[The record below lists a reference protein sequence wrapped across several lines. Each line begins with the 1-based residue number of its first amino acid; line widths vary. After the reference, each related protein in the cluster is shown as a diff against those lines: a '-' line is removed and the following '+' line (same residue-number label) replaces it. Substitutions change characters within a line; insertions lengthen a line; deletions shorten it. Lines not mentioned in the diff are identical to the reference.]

1 MITGNGFW
9 LSGFGSRL
17 SYWAE
22 IGSIWIGGFCRSLL
36 PCLAA
41 GCRNAARENLGGT
54 GERLTVY
61 QIVLV
66 LAAVLALVGAAILR
80 ATTRKKHPAK
90 RCAQCGKPS
99 SHGYAKAEPE
109 PSETAPLCVDCL
121 LRRLDEDY
129 CTYDGRA
136 VVVQPVA
143 ELPRYVFLPTADW
156 KEAVR
161 NDVDFLLA
169 GLQTHCHSCGQPAR
183 YVWVNALEPGP
194 VAKLPE
200 LGIQHTLLAGGKVHP
215 VSLCAQCTVKRIGHS
230 LREQEGGYLE
240 ICGPRGDADGLVSGA
255 GY

>member
-1 MITGNGFW
+1 MG
-9 LSGFGSRL
+9 
-17 SYWAE
+17 
-22 IGSIWIGGFCRSLL
+22 IGRFCLSLL
-36 PCLAA
+36 PCVARAA
-41 GCRNAARENLGGT
+41 SCGGMREVGRLGA
-54 GERLTVY
+54 RLTVY
-61 QIVLV
+61 QSVLV
-66 LAAVLALVGAAILR
+66 VGAVLALIGAAILR

-90 RCAQCGKPS
+90 SCAQCGKPS
-99 SHGYAKAEPE
+99 SHGYSKAAEPE
-109 PSETAPLCVDCL
+109 PTETVPLCVDCL

-129 CTYDGRA
+129 CTYDGHA

-143 ELPRYVFLPTADW
+143 ELPRYVFRAKANW
-156 KEAVR
+156 NEAVR

-200 LGIQHTLLAGGKVHP
+200 LGIQRTLLAGGKAQP

-240 ICGPRGDADGLVSGA
+240 ICGPRGDADGVVSGM